1 MLQISEFGLVEITR
15 QRSRNNLERVLTRS
29 CPDCSGTGRVKTDLT
44 AALDLRRA
52 LLRPPVLYASGD
64 AVSVRAPSSLAEF
77 FREDGRILEE
87 LRTTLG
93 IRLEVV
99 PDDTLAPGDFQ
110 IVLG

>member
-1 MLQISEFGLVEITR
+1 
-15 QRSRNNLERVLTRS
+15 
-29 CPDCSGTGRVKTDLT
+29 
-44 AALDLRRA
+44 
-52 LLRPPVLYASGD
+52 VLYASGD
-64 AVSVRAPSSLAEF
+64 TVSVRAPTALVEF

-93 IRLEVV
+93 IRIEVL